1 MKMNQTELF
10 KKMAEEVGASDK
22 QIKDIFVMYK
32 DFVVDELTTT
42 GELLLPGLGI
52 FRKVDRPERM
62 GRNPATGEQIKISA
76 KSVVKFVV
84 KKSLKD
90 AVL

>member
-1 MKMNQTELF
+1 MNQTELYTNI
-10 KKMAEEVGASDK
+10 AEEVGLTPKHIK
-22 QIKDIFVMYK
+22 QVFDTYK
-32 DFVVDELTTT
+32 GYVEDELTTT

-62 GRNPATGEQIKISA
+62 GRNPGTGEQIKIAA

-90 AVL
+90 AVMK